1 MKKSIPVFIMSSER
15 SGSNLLRVLLNN
27 HNDLCAPL
35 SPHLLNTFREVVPY
49 YGCVP
54 EHMNNLLADMESV
67 VNHPYTDWK
76 LDLPEDSED
85 RLRNQTFMGA
95 YDFIYREKAK
105 QSGKNNYVSKDND
118 VFNHADLIF
127 GFYKNPKIIYLYR
140 DVRDQAASWM
150 KTPTSMLT
158 PKVVAQRWVGEQ
170 EKCISVCEE
179 NKSNCLS
186 VSYEDLIANTEN
198 VMREAIDFIGLDW
211 DENCAQTKKSG
222 APEAGRNTFWEN
234 LNKPVMS
241 DNSKKFLKEFD
252 KRTIK
257 IIEAESK
264 RLLDYLGYDLLSSGR
279 YEPNKL
285 INRYWNKHWSSKS
298 KKLRNSQMEE
308 NSQQYSKHKQMM
320 DLKLEKIR
328 SYPYYF

>member
-67 VNHPYTDWK
+67 VNHPFTDWK
-76 LDLPEDSED
+76 LDLPEDSAD
-85 RLRNQTFMGA
+85 RLKNQTFMGA

-127 GFYKNPKIIYLYR
+127 GFYENPKIIYLYR
-140 DVRDQAASWM
+140 DVRDQAVSWM

-158 PKVVAQRWVGEQ
+158 PKEVAQRWVKEQ
-170 EKCISVCEE
+170 QECIKVCNE
-179 NKSNCLS
+179 NKAHCYSI
-186 VSYEDLIANTEN
+186 SYEKLTADTEN
-198 VMREAIDFIGLDW
+198 IMKSVIDFIGLDW
-211 DENCAQTKKSG
+211 DENCAQTKKNG
-222 APEAGRNTFWEN
+222 APEAERNTFWKN
-234 LNKPVMS
+234 LNQPVMS

-252 KRTIK
+252 NKTIK

-264 RLLDYLGYDLLSSGR
+264 KILDYLGYDLVSNGH
-279 YEPNKL
+279 YQANK
-285 INRYWNKHWSSKS
+285 IVSRYWHKYWTRRSKL
-298 KKLRNSQMEE
+298 LRQAQTED
-308 NSQQYSKHKQMM
+308 NSQQYSKYEQML
-320 DLKLEKIR
+320 DLRNDKIGK
-328 SYPYYF
+328 YPYYF